1 MPVTI
6 HWYEGGLKPR
16 MPKGFDYGT
25 ELPQEG
31 ILIKGTKHTIYHPDI
46 RPNDPLLLMS
56 RKDWFEFRKSEL
68 PPETIPRLKSNSP
81 VAELFAAI
89 KGGSAIGSNFAYAA
103 PLTELCCVGALARR
117 TGKQLD
123 YDPATLSFAD
133 TNLNS
138 YIKAP
143 VRDGW
148 NFGDHLW
155 R

>member
-1 MPVTI
+1 
-6 HWYEGGLKPR
+6 

-89 KGGSAIGSNFAYAA
+89 KGGSAIGSNFA
-103 PLTELCCVGALARR
+103 LRR
-117 TGKQLD
+117 PSHRAVLRRCPG
-123 YDPATLSFAD
+123 PA
-133 TNLNS
+133 
-138 YIKAP
+138 Y
-143 VRDGW
+143 G
-148 NFGDHLW
+148 
-155 R
+155 